1 MINPFDAGGYTLAEM
16 TQAINILPN
25 IYTRLG
31 EMGLFRFEGIT
42 QRSVIIEQA
51 EGVLNLLPTV
61 PLGGPA
67 TVANRDTRSM
77 RSFTVPWIP
86 HDDVITPQDIQGV
99 RGFGVADA
107 ADPLATVMERKL
119 TRMRAKHAQTRE
131 YMEINALRG
140 IVKDGAGVELY
151 DYFDEFGL
159 AQESVDFVLGTAGTQ
174 VQAKCREV
182 LRDIETE
189 LKGETMTGVLAL
201 VSPGFFDKLIGHS
214 KVEEA
219 YKYFSATGA
228 QPLREDTRRRFPFA
242 GIVFEEYNATVTL
255 STGATETLIP
265 ANEGIAFPLGTS
277 ETFVTY
283 GAPTHLIETANTVA
297 CRCMPGSLL
306 GRTAARSTSR
316 PRLPSCPST
325 SGRAWRSAYTPAT
338 KRNER
343 ICLRD
348 RRDLPRRQC
357 RRRRALARGR
367 RGQWCHCPR
376 CPCVAGSGG
385 RLRRQPRRSAHHARR
400 YAVASPAAGDT
411 VEVGGAVFEIIGS
424 PTRDSPRAR
433 LHLRNVSSCPDCRLL
448 CYPEATSCGARASV
462 C

>member
-1 MINPFDAGGYTLAEM
+1 MAPMINPFDAGGYSLAEM

-25 IYTRLG
+25 VYTRLG
-31 EMGLFRFEGIT
+31 EIGLFRFEGIT

-119 TRMRAKHAQTRE
+119 TRMRGKHAQTRE

-140 IVKDGAGVELY
+140 VVKDGAGTELY

-159 AQESVDFVLGTAGTQ
+159 AQQSVDLVLGTAGTN

-189 LKGETMTGVLAL
+189 LKGETMNGVLAL

-219 YKYFSATGA
+219 YKYFSSTGA
-228 QPLREDTRRRFPFA
+228 QPLARGHPPALPLRRHRVR
-242 GIVFEEYNATVTL
+242 GIQRHRHAL
-255 STGATETLIP
+255 DRRDRDAD
-265 ANEGIAFPLGTS
+265 
-277 ETFVTY
+277 
-283 GAPTHLIETANTVA
+283 
-297 CRCMPGSLL
+297 PGW
-306 GRTAARSTSR
+306 RRH
-316 PRLPSCPST
+316 RLPARHHGHLRDLWRPGKPDRDRQHHGPADLCPADRT
-325 SGRAWRSAYTPAT
+325 PGRQ
-338 KRNER
+338 
-343 ICLRD
+343 RD
-348 RRDLPRRQC
+348 RREDRG
-357 RRRRALARGR
+357 LAAA
-367 RGQWCHCPR
+367 GQQ
-376 CPCVAGSGG
+376 A
-385 RLRRQPRRSAHHARR
+385 
-400 YAVASPAAGDT
+400 PAACG
-411 VEVGGAVFEIIGS
+411 E
-424 PTRDSPRAR
+424 DSHQQLSHNP
-433 LHLRNVSSCPDCRLL
+433 
-448 CYPEATSCGARASV
+448 
-462 C
+462 